1 MHTGHYISGAGHL
14 GLIGWLL
21 FGSIFTSEPEP
32 VEMTEVS
39 VISAAE
45 YDALV
50 AAQQPPASATEVAQ
64 PAPPEVSEETP
75 EVTAEPDT
83 QIEQPEPVQTETP
96 PEDLPPEV
104 TELELPP
111 QTQVDDTPP
120 EMNEPVGD
128 TAVLVPEIAPEARP
142 REAPRVAPEPVE
154 QPDPELRPD
163 LDEQPAVA
171 PDAEAEAETVVEEPQ
186 EARTPEDST
195 TEIVTEAD
203 KAPAASAR
211 PPGRRP
217 TPPPPVEVA
226 EVPEEPAETP
236 APAPTPAPT
245 PEPEPTPEPVEEPT
259 TSSSTEDAIADALSE
274 VLGQPE
280 TTAPVPSG
288 PPLSSGERESLRV
301 AVSACWNIGAL
312 STEAARTTV
321 VVGMQMNT
329 DGTPVA
335 SSIRLLSSSG
345 GSDTAAR
352 QAFEAAKRA
361 VIRCGSSGYKLPQ
374 EKYSQWQ
381 DIEMTFDPMRS
392 R

>member
-21 FGSIFTSEPEP
+21 FGNIFTSEPEP

-64 PAPPEVSEETP
+64 PALPAPSEEAP

-111 QTQVDDTPP
+111 QTEVDDTAP
-120 EMNEPVGD
+120 EMNEPIGD

-142 REAPRVAPEPVE
+142 REAPRVAPEPVA
-154 QPDPELRPD
+154 PPEPEARPD
-163 LDEQPAVA
+163 LDEQPAVT
-171 PDAEAEAETVVEEPQ
+171 PEPEAEPEVVVEEEPQ
-186 EARTPEDST
+186 EAQTPEDTT

-203 KAPAASAR
+203 KAPAASPR

-217 TPPPPVEVA
+217 SPPPPVEVA
-226 EVPEEPAETP
+226 EAPEETPAETARPDPKP
-236 APAPTPAPT
+236 A
-245 PEPEPTPEPVEEPT
+245 PEPVDEPA
-259 TSSSTEDAIADALSE
+259 TSSSTDDAIADALSE

-280 TTAPVPSG
+280 AEAPAPSG

-321 VVGMQMNT
+321 VVGMQMNQ

-335 SSIRLLSSSG
+335 SSIRLLSASG

-361 VIRCGSSGYKLPQ
+361 VIRCGSRGYDLPQ

>member
-1 MHTGHYISGAGHL
+1 MHSGHYISGAGHL

-21 FGSIFTSEPEP
+21 FGNIFTSEPDP

-50 AAQQPPASATEVAQ
+50 AGPQAPDSTIEVAQ
-64 PAPPEVSEETP
+64 PAPPEVPEEAP
-75 EVTAEPDT
+75 DVTAEPDT
-83 QIEQPEPVQTETP
+83 AIEQPEPVQTETP
-96 PEDLPPEV
+96 PEDTPPEV

-111 QTQVDDTPP
+111 QTEVDDTAP
-120 EMNEPVGD
+120 EMPEPIGD
-128 TAVLVPEIAPEARP
+128 TAVLVPEIAPEATP

-154 QPDPELRPD
+154 QPVPEVRPD
-163 LDEQPAVA
+163 LDEQPAVT

-186 EARTPEDST
+186 KAQTPEDST

-217 TPPPPVEVA
+217 PPPPPVEVA
-226 EVPEEPAETP
+226 EAPEEPAETP
-236 APAPTPAPT
+236 EPDPT
-245 PEPEPTPEPVEEPT
+245 PEPEPEPVETPST
-259 TSSSTEDAIADALSE
+259 TDDAIADALSE

-280 TTAPVPSG
+280 AEAPVPSG

-312 STEAARTTV
+312 STEASRTTV
-321 VVGMQMNT
+321 IVGLQMNQ

-345 GSDTAAR
+345 GSDAAAR

-361 VIRCGSSGYKLPQ
+361 VIRCGSRGYDLPQ

>member
-21 FGSIFTSEPEP
+21 FGNIFTSEPDP

-50 AAQQPPASATEVAQ
+50 AAQQAPDSTTEVAQ
-64 PAPPEVSEETP
+64 PAPPDVSEPAP
-75 EVTAEPDT
+75 EVTAEPDS

-96 PEDLPPEV
+96 PEDTPPEV

-111 QTQVDDTPP
+111 QTEVDDSAP
-120 EMNEPVGD
+120 EMNEPIGD

-142 REAPRVAPEPVE
+142 REAPRVAPEPVA
-154 QPDPELRPD
+154 PPEPEARPD

-171 PDAEAEAETVVEEPQ
+171 PEPEAEPEVVVEDEPQ
-186 EARTPEDST
+186 EAQTPEDTT

-203 KAPAASAR
+203 QAPAASAR

-217 TPPPPVEVA
+217 APPPPVETA
-226 EVPEEPAETP
+226 TAPEPEPEPAETP
-236 APAPTPAPT
+236 ST
-245 PEPEPTPEPVEEPT
+245 
-259 TSSSTEDAIADALSE
+259 SSTEDAIADALSE

-280 TTAPVPSG
+280 AEAPVPSG

-312 STEAARTTV
+312 STEASRTTV
-321 VVGMQMNT
+321 IVGLQMNQ

-335 SSIRLLSSSG
+335 SSIRLLSASG
-345 GSDTAAR
+345 GSDAAAR

-361 VIRCGSSGYKLPQ
+361 IIRCGSRGYDLPQ

>member
-1 MHTGHYISGAGHL
+1 M
-14 GLIGWLL
+14 
-21 FGSIFTSEPEP
+21 FGNIFTSEPEP

-50 AAQQPPASATEVAQ
+50 SAQQPPASTTEVAQ
-64 PAPPEVSEETP
+64 PALPAPSEEAP
-75 EVTAEPDT
+75 EITAEPDT
-83 QIEQPEPVQTETP
+83 EIEQPEPVQTETP
-96 PEDLPPEV
+96 PEDTPPEV

-111 QTQVDDTPP
+111 QTEVDDSAP
-120 EMNEPVGD
+120 ELNEPIGD

-142 REAPRVAPEPVE
+142 REAPRVAPEPVA
-154 QPDPELRPD
+154 PPEPEARPD

-171 PDAEAEAETVVEEPQ
+171 PEPEAEPEVVVEEEPQ
-186 EARTPEDST
+186 EAQTPEDTT

-203 KAPAASAR
+203 QAPAASAR

-217 TPPPPVEVA
+217 SPPPPVEVA
-226 EVPEEPAETP
+226 EAQEEPEEEA
-236 APAPTPAPT
+236 A
-245 PEPEPTPEPVEEPT
+245 PEPTPEPAEEPAQDT
-259 TSSSTEDAIADALSE
+259 TEDAIADALSE

-280 TTAPVPSG
+280 AEAPVPSG

-321 VVGMQMNT
+321 IVGLQMNQ
-329 DGTPVA
+329 DGTPVIG
-335 SSIRLLSSSG
+335 SIRMLSASG
-345 GSDTAAR
+345 GGDAAAR

-361 VIRCGSSGYKLPQ
+361 IIRCGSRGYDLPQ

>member
-21 FGSIFTSEPEP
+21 FGNIFTSEPDP

-50 AAQQPPASATEVAQ
+50 SAQQPPASTTEVAQ
-64 PAPPEVSEETP
+64 PALPAPSEEAP

-83 QIEQPEPVQTETP
+83 EIEQPEPVQTETP
-96 PEDLPPEV
+96 PEDRPPEV

-111 QTQVDDTPP
+111 QTEVDDSAP
-120 EMNEPVGD
+120 ELNEPIGD

-142 REAPRVAPEPVE
+142 REAPRVAPEPVA
-154 QPDPELRPD
+154 PPEPEARPD

-171 PDAEAEAETVVEEPQ
+171 PEPEAEPEVVVEEEPQ
-186 EARTPEDST
+186 EAQTPEDTT

-203 KAPAASAR
+203 QAPAASAR

-217 TPPPPVEVA
+217 APPPPVEVA
-226 EVPEEPAETP
+226 EAPEEPEEEAAPEPTP
-236 APAPTPAPT
+236 APAEAPT
-245 PEPEPTPEPVEEPT
+245 QDT
-259 TSSSTEDAIADALSE
+259 TDDAIADALSE

-280 TTAPVPSG
+280 AEAPVPSG

-321 VVGMQMNT
+321 IVGLQMNQ
-329 DGTPVA
+329 DGTPVIG
-335 SSIRLLSSSG
+335 SIRMLSASG
-345 GSDTAAR
+345 GGDAAAR

-361 VIRCGSSGYKLPQ
+361 IIRCSSRGYDLPQ

>member
-1 MHTGHYISGAGHL
+1 MGV
-14 GLIGWLL
+14 
-21 FGSIFTSEPEP
+21 PEP
-32 VEMTEVS
+32 K
-39 VISAAE
+39 
-45 YDALV
+45 
-50 AAQQPPASATEVAQ
+50 
-64 PAPPEVSEETP
+64 PE
-75 EVTAEPDT
+75 
-83 QIEQPEPVQTETP
+83 
-96 PEDLPPEV
+96 
-104 TELELPP
+104 
-111 QTQVDDTPP
+111 
-120 EMNEPVGD
+120 
-128 TAVLVPEIAPEARP
+128 
-142 REAPRVAPEPVE
+142 
-154 QPDPELRPD
+154 
-163 LDEQPAVA
+163 
-171 PDAEAEAETVVEEPQ
+171 
-186 EARTPEDST
+186 
-195 TEIVTEAD
+195 
-203 KAPAASAR
+203 
-211 PPGRRP
+211 
-217 TPPPPVEVA
+217 
-226 EVPEEPAETP
+226 
-236 APAPTPAPT
+236 PT
-245 PEPEPTPEPVEEPT
+245 PEPEPTPKPVEEPT